1 MKFQIS
7 LTYFC
12 VRFHDPENFL
22 KNAVI
27 HYFWFINTVN
37 YGQTPSV
44 SNTPVNNNK
53 YVEHLVIAPSH
64 NSDSIE
70 LSFLLTNI

>member
-44 SNTPVNNNK
+44 SNTPVNNK
-53 YVEHLVIAPSH
+53 
-64 NSDSIE
+64 
-70 LSFLLTNI
+70 

>member
-1 MKFQIS
+1 MSSRKINWHYEVSNITDIF
-7 LTYFC
+7 LC

-44 SNTPVNNNK
+44 SITPVNQ
-53 YVEHLVIAPSH
+53 
-64 NSDSIE
+64 
-70 LSFLLTNI
+70 